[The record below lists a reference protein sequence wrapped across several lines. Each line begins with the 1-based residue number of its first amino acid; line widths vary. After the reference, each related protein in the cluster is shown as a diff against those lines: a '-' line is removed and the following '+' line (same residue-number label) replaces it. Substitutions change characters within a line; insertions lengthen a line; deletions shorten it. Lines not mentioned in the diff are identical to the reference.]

1 MWKQVST
8 GRSQFIIATHS
19 PILLTF
25 PGADLVKFDGDV
37 LARVKL
43 EDTSHYQITR
53 GILHNAESYWKH
65 LRVSVDG
72 PGATESKA

>member
-8 GRSQFIIATHS
+8 GRSQFIVATHS

-25 PGADLVKFDGDV
+25 PGADLVKFNGDA
-37 LARVKL
+37 LTRVKL

-65 LRVSVDG
+65 LRVTADG